1 MTVATQVRTTRGV
14 AVSAPRVEAR
24 PLVSQLAGAG
34 VLVSAVMAAVVSHT
48 RIEDPR
54 YASAWLLPIAF
65 AVCYVGY
72 LHAAVWRRPSP
83 LRVVFVVGAYLRYV
97 ASPVLI
103 GLTHQYGTWAKTH
116 ADAAQV
122 GSAVTAMTL
131 ELVACTLVLVLFD
144 ARTRR
149 RAAPSAG
156 RRVARADRRLLAGA
170 PQRLLPAVLVGVA
183 ALGVSAAARAFFTI
197 PVLLPAESFDLDL
210 KGTSAVDEVAIILA
224 ITAKHLAFL
233 AVLIWAWRGYD
244 RSGHGRYVWIAMA
257 AALANSVV
265 FFGTNRLTTIFVALS
280 SILAYCLAFPR
291 HRLRLFLL
299 AIPGLYGVYGFM
311 TTARNYWDPYA
322 AYSGLEHT
330 LRNAESLINHY
341 LGGVHNVAIA
351 VKMSQTYAADAG
363 LSNLAFDL
371 LRPVPV
377 LNTLVKSSSALTSNQ
392 YFNMEFYQSFKM
404 DVILPSVGQGY
415 FYFGPWLAWLI
426 PAGLLTLGLLIER
439 WMADSLRLEYI
450 YLSGFVLMRFGTLMG
465 SNATIQANELAIQF
479 VVPVVAVWLLTD
491 VHLRREPGRRVAMG
505 RLRA

>member
-1 MTVATQVRTTRGV
+1 MTALAQVRSARGV
-14 AVSAPRVEAR
+14 AVSEPRVDPR
-24 PLVSQLAGAG
+24 LLAGQVVG
-34 VLVSAVMAAVVSHT
+34 FCVVLTAVVAAVMTHS

-54 YASAWLLPIAF
+54 YANAWLLPVAF

-72 LHAAVWRRPSP
+72 LHTAVWTRPSP
-83 LRVVFVVGAYLRYV
+83 LRVVFVVGAFLRYV

-103 GLTHQYGTWAKTH
+103 GLTHQYGTWAKTQ
-116 ADAAQV
+116 ANAGQV
-122 GSAVTAMTL
+122 GSAITAMAL
-131 ELVACTLVLVLFD
+131 ELVACTAVLLLFD

-149 RAAPSAG
+149 RTGTSPG
-156 RRVARADRRLLAGA
+156 RRVALADRRLMAGA
-170 PQRLLPAVLVGVA
+170 PRRLLPAVLVGLG
-183 ALGVSAAARAFFTI
+183 ALAVSAAARAFFTI

-210 KGTSAVDEVAIILA
+210 KGTSAVDEVAIIFA

-244 RSGHGRYVWIAMA
+244 RTGHGRYVWIAMV

-265 FFGTNRLTTIFVALS
+265 FFGTNRLTTIFIALS

-299 AIPGLYGVYGFM
+299 AIPGLFGVYQFM
-311 TTARNYWDPYA
+311 TTARNYWDPYS

-341 LGGVHNVAIA
+341 LGGIHNVAIA

-377 LNTLVKSSSALTSNQ
+377 LNTLVKGSPALTSNQ

-415 FYFGPWLAWLI
+415 FYFGPWLAWLV
-426 PAGLLTLGLLIER
+426 PAALLTLGLLIER
-439 WMADSLRLEYI
+439 WMANSLRLEYV
-450 YLSGFVLMRFGTLMG
+450 YLSSFVLMRFGTLMG

-479 VVPVVAVWLLTD
+479 VVPVAAVWLLTD
-491 VHLRREPGRRVAMG
+491 VHLKRAPGRRVAVG